1 MISELSSYL
10 PGLKDTHKKTPVENR
25 LKIINLLTDNIQ
37 NNFVSYE
44 PNFVVNILPT
54 ILDRLDDKPF
64 VVESTMKLGTKLME
78 SLSVQAF
85 PLILDIMAS
94 KITPESKWKVKDGC
108 LSLLNVYLKR
118 IEMYDRELLSAC
130 LPQLVKLLTPLLH
143 DTKLQVAENAK
154 ETCLIAFKGITNKD
168 LEPFIDELLETII
181 DRDKTESTIQ
191 KLGGIV
197 FVQTVEGSALSVVVP
212 LMIAGFKSPKSGIKR
227 MCSKIVN
234 NMVKL
239 VENPVEILPFLLEL
253 IPQLEESINTIN
265 DPEARQV
272 ATTTFDALKL
282 LEMKANNTNS
292 NFRDVSVIEKE
303 IMSHIEPIEE
313 EYVKYLATITN
324 SLIMTKTTCE
334 SEYNDE
340 LETYLEMVDQDSKS
354 TIIKYLYDQSQKV
367 ILLDT
372 NDDLNAEDDVL
383 EDLCDCDFTLAYGTN
398 ILLHNTKLR
407 LKKGRKY
414 GLLGKN
420 DSGKTTLMKA
430 IADGSV
436 DGFPDSDEVKT
447 VFVEADIQ
455 GELSHLDCVNYVLE
469 HPEIKSLNATEQ
481 TVRDVLKR
489 VGFSEGKMAGE
500 GGDCDDPISSL
511 SGGWRMKLAL
521 ARAMIQNA
529 DILLMDEPTNHLD
542 VTNVKWVINYINSL
556 KNTTVVM
563 VSHDS
568 GLLDDCCDYI
578 LQIDALKLKLHR
590 GNLTSFVKDHP
601 EAMSYFEF
609 KASKATPV
617 SFCFPR
623 GSAPLTTEPE

>member
-1 MISELSSYL
+1 
-10 PGLKDTHKKTPVENR
+10 
-25 LKIINLLTDNIQ
+25 
-37 NNFVSYE
+37 
-44 PNFVVNILPT
+44 
-54 ILDRLDDKPF
+54 
-64 VVESTMKLGTKLME
+64 
-78 SLSVQAF
+78 
-85 PLILDIMAS
+85 
-94 KITPESKWKVKDGC
+94 
-108 LSLLNVYLKR
+108 
-118 IEMYDRELLSAC
+118 
-130 LPQLVKLLTPLLH
+130 
-143 DTKLQVAENAK
+143 
-154 ETCLIAFKGITNKD
+154 
-168 LEPFIDELLETII
+168 
-181 DRDKTESTIQ
+181 STIQ

-436 DGFPDSDEVKT
+436 D
-447 VFVEADIQ
+447 
-455 GELSHLDCVNYVLE
+455 
-469 HPEIKSLNATEQ
+469 
-481 TVRDVLKR
+481 
-489 VGFSEGKMAGE
+489 
-500 GGDCDDPISSL
+500 
-511 SGGWRMKLAL
+511 
-521 ARAMIQNA
+521 
-529 DILLMDEPTNHLD
+529 
-542 VTNVKWVINYINSL
+542 
-556 KNTTVVM
+556 
-563 VSHDS
+563 
-568 GLLDDCCDYI
+568 
-578 LQIDALKLKLHR
+578 
-590 GNLTSFVKDHP
+590 
-601 EAMSYFEF
+601 
-609 KASKATPV
+609 
-617 SFCFPR
+617 
-623 GSAPLTTEPE
+623 